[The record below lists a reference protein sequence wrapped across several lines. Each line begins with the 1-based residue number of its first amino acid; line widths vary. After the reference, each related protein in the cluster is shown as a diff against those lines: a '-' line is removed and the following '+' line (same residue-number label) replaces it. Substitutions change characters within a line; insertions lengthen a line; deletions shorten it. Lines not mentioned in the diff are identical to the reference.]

1 MKNQNTNT
9 KTSTNTNKPFIVREF
24 QEVPGGYYECDFYY
38 TPNGSKIFWKIIIKK
53 YFQAFGM
60 MKAITSIV
68 KV

>member
-38 TPNGSKIFWKIIIKK
+38 TPNGSKIFWKNN
-53 YFQAFGM
+53 Y
-60 MKAITSIV
+60 
-68 KV
+68 